1 MAAKKTSR
9 LKGNS
14 LVGDVVHIPR
24 DSVRPNPW
32 NPNVV
37 APEMLEALRFDL
49 ETNGW
54 LVSQA
59 MTVWNTDERGRK
71 QGLILDG
78 EHRWTLAAGMKKVP
92 AVLLDGLTEAQA
104 KALTLKLA
112 QRRGHFD
119 VDQLADI
126 VRSLQRSSEV
136 SSELALHLG
145 YSDDYIAE
153 LTRPAAPPA
162 SMAPPPAASTN
173 SNVKMV
179 PLFFSAEQHAEFD
192 ALVVSLGKRWKIDN
206 VTDTVARAVQE
217 SL

>member
-1 MAAKKTSR
+1 MAAKKNSR

-24 DSVRPNPW
+24 GSVRPNDW

-37 APEMLEALRFDL
+37 DPTMLEAIRFDL

-54 LVSQA
+54 LASQA

-71 QGLILDG
+71 QGVILDG
-78 EHRWTLAAGMKKVP
+78 EHRWTLATSMKKVP
-92 AVLLDGLTEAQA
+92 AVLLDGLTEVQA

-119 VDQLADI
+119 SDQLADV
-126 VRSLQRSSEV
+126 VRSLQRSA
-136 SSELALHLG
+136 ELSKDLSMHLG
-145 YSDDYIAE
+145 YSDDYLTE
-153 LTRPAAPPA
+153 LTRPVVPP
-162 SMAPPPAASTN
+162 SMAPPPASSAN

-192 ALVVSLGKRWKIDN
+192 ALVVALGKRWKLDN
-206 VTDTVARAVQE
+206 VTDTVSRAVLE